1 VIFIAKD
8 EATRRQRPM
17 SLYDLLKKRAQKQ
30 RPVMVGVIG
39 AGTFASAFFSQ
50 ARQVPGMQIAAVA
63 DLDINKARKA
73 LTTLGWP
80 DSSVG
85 LARSPS
91 AVNDGGASGKT
102 VVTESA
108 ENLIKANLDVIVEA
122 TGVTEVGAYYAAEA
136 LEAGKHVV
144 MANVEADVLV
154 GPLLKRNADAK
165 GLVYSMAYGDQPAII
180 SEMVDWART
189 IGLEVVCAGKGTRYQ
204 PEYRYSTP
212 DTVWDFFG
220 FSEEQVRTGN
230 YNAQMYNSFLD
241 STKSAIEMCALCN
254 ATGLTP
260 QLEGLR
266 FPPVGPKNL
275 PNVLKPEGDGGILE
289 HSGTVEIV
297 ASEYRDGSTVEDHLR
312 WGVYLVFKAGNPT
325 VRRFLSMHDFLRD
338 DSGEYGAVY
347 RPFHMIGLELAI
359 SVASAALRG
368 EATGSPIGFVADVAS
383 VAKKDLEPGD
393 VIDGEG
399 GYAVFGRLVGA
410 RESVS
415 KGYMPLGLSRGA
427 KVLKPIAKDAI
438 VTYDDVLLDEEQ
450 VARKMRKTM
459 EEELLPVSGS

>member
-1 VIFIAKD
+1 
-8 EATRRQRPM
+8 M
-17 SLYDLLKKRAQKQ
+17 SLFDLLKDRTRRDQ
-30 RPVMVGVIG
+30 PVKVGVIG

-50 ARQVPGMQIAAVA
+50 ARQAQGMHISAVA
-63 DLDINKARKA
+63 DLDTSKARTA

-80 DSSVG
+80 ESLVDR
-85 LARSPS
+85 APSPS
-91 AVNDGGASGKT
+91 AINDGAKRGKT
-102 VVTESA
+102 MVTESA
-108 ENLIKANLDVIVEA
+108 DSLIGADLDVIVEA
-122 TGVTEVGAYYAAEA
+122 TGVTEAGAYHAAAA

-154 GPLLKRNADAK
+154 GPLLKKKADAK

-189 IGLEVVCAGKGTRYQ
+189 AGLEVVCAGKGTRYQ
-204 PEYRYSTP
+204 PQYRYSTP

-241 STKSAIEMCALCN
+241 STKSAIEMCAVCN

-260 QLEGLR
+260 QAQGLQ
-266 FPPVGPKNL
+266 FPPVSPKDL
-275 PNVLKPEGDGGILE
+275 PNVLRPKDAGGVLE

-297 ASEYRDGSTVEDHLR
+297 ASEHRDGRPVEDHLR

-359 SVASAALRG
+359 SVASAALRH
-368 EATGSPIGFVADVAS
+368 EARGSANGFVADVAS
-383 VAKKDLEPGD
+383 VAKKDLEPGE

-410 RESVS
+410 HESVS

-427 KVLKPIAKDAI
+427 TVLKRVAKDA
-438 VTYDDVLLDEEQ
+438 VVAYDDVRLDESQ
-450 VARKMRKTM
+450 LAWKMRKTM
-459 EEELLPVSGS
+459 EDEVRPSLLR